1 MGVGGGGLFIHNYWY
16 MLRHVFKIM
25 EMSLMDSAVEFF
37 VSKLKLNLFVIK
49 NIVTHFGHI

>member
-1 MGVGGGGLFIHNYWY
+1 MGMGGGGLFIHNYWY